1 MSQINE
7 YLVQVKCEN
16 AFTHKQNIVEMPA
29 YATSRQSAEMHVY
42 GHIREAYP
50 EEFVIDI
57 VAHETRKGEL
67 KDDNN

>member
-7 YLVQVKCEN
+7 YLVQAKREN
-16 AFTHKQNIVEMPA
+16 AFTHKQSIVEMPA

-50 EEFVIDI
+50 EEWVIDI
-57 VAHETRKGEL
+57 VANEVRKGV
-67 KDDNN
+67 

>member
-7 YLVQVKCEN
+7 YLVQAKCEN
-16 AFTHKQNIVEMPA
+16 AFTHKQSIVEMPA

-50 EEFVIDI
+50 EE
-57 VAHETRKGEL
+57 
-67 KDDNN
+67 